1 MVRTGN
7 QNNLYRLNKAICILF
22 CIWFAWPFASYR
34 LGMYFGVVLSLLW
47 IATTGVFLFMM
58 KWNAD
63 LLLTICFF
71 ITLLPYVLTG
81 TFKYS
86 TFNPLSLLGT
96 FYLFFIGMFIFQYY
110 HSRNDLHFLGLLA
123 IITLF
128 FYGIGSIQTIIGL
141 FKYPAASRYLAVGNP
156 DPVLRTTYTNAGI
169 GGFNYVYSAIFLLI
183 IMANDIVK
191 KRSLYPFKYKM
202 LVLLALTAMLFMIV
216 RASYAIALMMSFLGC
231 ALVLFVRRKR
241 TFYILAIQFVCI
253 MLIFS
258 ATEGF
263 FSTIFFK
270 LADVFD
276 SNPVIYEKLRD
287 LALTF
292 GNLTIYSQ
300 TTNRIQL
307 YYSSFRSFL
316 SNPLFGVHGPFGTSS
331 YIVGGHSGW
340 LDLMAY
346 YGLFATIPLFL
357 AIGSNFIKII
367 RINRHNESTIGIL
380 VVQVLFIA
388 LGIINPILYVYHIGL
403 VVFLIVPSV
412 PYICWCLGCYGT
424 GHFR

>member
-1 MVRTGN
+1 
-7 QNNLYRLNKAICILF
+7 
-22 CIWFAWPFASYR
+22 
-34 LGMYFGVVLSLLW
+34 
-47 IATTGVFLFMM
+47 
-58 KWNAD
+58 
-63 LLLTICFF
+63 
-71 ITLLPYVLTG
+71 
-81 TFKYS
+81 
-86 TFNPLSLLGT
+86 
-96 FYLFFIGMFIFQYY
+96 
-110 HSRNDLHFLGLLA
+110 
-123 IITLF
+123 
-128 FYGIGSIQTIIGL
+128 
-141 FKYPAASRYLAVGNP
+141 
-156 DPVLRTTYTNAGI
+156 
-169 GGFNYVYSAIFLLI
+169 
-183 IMANDIVK
+183 
-191 KRSLYPFKYKM
+191 
-202 LVLLALTAMLFMIV
+202 
-216 RASYAIALMMSFLGC
+216 MMSFLGC